1 MVVVGGVAGF
11 DFAAKCF
18 AILQHVG
25 CADGGELYGTTKR
38 THATADRMAAH
49 IHVHAFEQIGVYQ
62 GAACVV
68 KNGAQLARAI
78 YADVQAAFSY
88 TANLNLLVHVVG
100 AAHIH
105 ARDVAQHI
113 ADAVGLAHVD
123 FVAVHLVVA
132 LVGGHSDGRQFGVGI
147 GVAAHISGL
156 SQSNPVTAGQ
166 WGAVGC
172 VIEA

>member
-25 CADGGELYGTTKR
+25 RADGGELYGPTKR
-38 THATADRMAAH
+38 AHTTADRMAAH

-62 GAACVV
+62 GAAIVV
-68 KNGAQLARAI
+68 KDGAQLARAV
-78 YADVQAAFSY
+78 YADVQAAFSH
-88 TANLNLLVHVVG
+88 AAHLQLLVHVVG
-100 AAHIH
+100 AAHVH

-123 FVAVHLVVA
+123 FVAAYLVAA
-132 LVGGHSDGRQFGVGI
+132 LVGGYGDGRQFGVGI
-147 GVAAHISGL
+147 GVAAHIGGL
-156 SQSNPVTAGQ
+156 SQASQTQ
-166 WGAVGC
+166 
-172 VIEA
+172 